1 MARLKTFYTADEII
15 SNLYTSGSEFMTE
28 DNKEYIGA
36 YHSYTTGERY
46 TYATWNNKLSK
57 RLIDYVT
64 YDLTNDVYRKLK
76 PNVNVRYSTPRG
88 STPTVTKKDIDNGYI
103 MRYFLQRINDPT
115 ILEVNQT
122 TYNDW
127 ASNVIDKKMYNAANI
142 QWQITGNV
150 EDSVILGA
158 FNPGVITQ
166 NRIAV
171 ETASNSI
178 PDLLTLLTD
187 FTQFYTD
194 AEYFIPVDINGLDS

>member
-15 SNLYTSGSEFMTE
+15 NNLYTSGSEFMTE

-36 YHSYTTGERY
+36 YHLYSTGERY

-76 PNVNVRYSTPRG
+76 PNINVRYSTPRG
-88 STPTVTKKDIDNGYI
+88 STTPVTKKDIDNGYI

-127 ASNVIDKKMYNAANI
+127 ASNIIDKKMYNAASI
-142 QWQITGNV
+142 QWQIAGNI

-158 FNPGVITQ
+158 FKPGVITQ
-166 NRIAV
+166 NKVAV